1 MKATMVMTMKKNNR
15 ILLIK
20 RYNFKSCPSVCFSF
34 RAGLHVYGAIL
45 LS

>member
-1 MKATMVMTMKKNNR
+1 MKATMVIMMKKNNR

-20 RYNFKSCPSVCFSF
+20 RYNFKSCPSVFF

-45 LS
+45 LA